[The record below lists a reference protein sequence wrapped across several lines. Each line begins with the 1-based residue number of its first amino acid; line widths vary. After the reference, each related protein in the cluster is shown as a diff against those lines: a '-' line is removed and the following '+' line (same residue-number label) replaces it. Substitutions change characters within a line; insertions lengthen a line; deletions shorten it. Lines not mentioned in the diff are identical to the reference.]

1 MAKVVIIILTLSPT
15 HFASN
20 IHHQHVTLKTIATY
34 PTQLGN
40 RLTRLPVIKRRKKEK
55 INRGFQ
61 NCTYVLFLY
70 ANDYWIIFNL
80 GAVLIS
86 TIKFLTCQKITP
98 RLYHN
103 FILFP
108 HQAFLLSLYQHFLF
122 IICSVKNGYRSIS
135 ILNNKNLS
143 YRPADLLEGIL
154 MDADSLILLA
164 NRRSWFNWS
173 K

>member
-1 MAKVVIIILTLSPT
+1 MHQLNCLESLKRSVQ
-15 HFASN
+15 HFLFSTF
-20 IHHQHVTLKTIATY
+20 VTAEELQSWT
-34 PTQLGN
+34 N
-40 RLTRLPVIKRRKKEK
+40 RVFI
-55 INRGFQ
+55 FQ
-61 NCTYVLFLY
+61 ICTYVWHCNPAILLY

-80 GAVLIS
+80 GAILIS

-143 YRPADLLEGIL
+143 YRSADLLEGIL

-164 NRRSWFNWS
+164 NQRSWLNWS